1 MWKQSRFVCVC
12 VCVRERE
19 RERERERDGRTD
31 GRARARV
38 FFLMFISERNSVAL
52 RFSRCVWML
61 FPGWLVYH
69 YGL

>member
-1 MWKQSRFVCVC
+1 ML

-19 RERERERDGRTD
+19 RRTD
-31 GRARARV
+31 GRARACV